1 MERTRKAAKFAKAA
15 YMIGDGLTRKN
26 IYKVNAYIADTG
38 YVVEPDM
45 SMEDITTF
53 YNAKSNKYHISHK
66 GTHLGSST
74 GAKDLRADTAF
85 ALFGYNTPHVKERL
99 KNTEEII
106 DMINMRDPSAPVSMS
121 SHSLGGHTSSFTMAQ
136 SDLVLKRV
144 DALDTFDTAAHPAY
158 MAGLNVPFHKQ
169 RILDDKVVHHRMTGD
184 LVSKSMLYRPDGM
197 PFGQTKS
204 YKLANAYKGR
214 PISRAF
220 DAHSLDHFIEGG
232 LLDKKKSG
240 ANELEDL
247 KQKTAQY
254 REAEKY
260 QEIAKAT
267 EKYEADVAGGQARPT
282 PISLHNTVADV
293 GGSVYINPYALCRQ
307 FPQLPECK
315 AFQ

>member
-74 GAKDLRADTAF
+74 GAKDLRADAAF

-121 SHSLGGHTSSFTMAQ
+121 SHSLGGHTSSYTMAQ

-169 RILDDKVVHHRMTGD
+169 QILDDKVVHHRMTGD

-197 PFGQTKS
+197 PFGQMKS

-240 ANELEDL
+240 A
-247 KQKTAQY
+247 T
-254 REAEKY
+254 
-260 QEIAKAT
+260 T
-267 EKYEADVAGGQARPT
+267 ENKDAVAGGQTPPT
-282 PISLHNTVADV
+282 PMEVDASPQVKDMSLHNTVADV

>member
-1 MERTRKAAKFAKAA
+1 MERTRQAAKFAKSA

-26 IYKVNAYIADTG
+26 IHKVNAYIADTG

-53 YNAKSNKYHISHK
+53 YNAKTNKYHISHK

-121 SHSLGGHTSSFTMAQ
+121 SHSLGGHTSSYTMAQ

-169 RILDDKVVHHRMTGD
+169 QILDDKVVHHRMTGD

-232 LLDKKKSG
+232 LLDKNRSTSPAKKM
-240 ANELEDL
+240 
-247 KQKTAQY
+247 TA
-254 REAEKY
+254 
-260 QEIAKAT
+260 
-267 EKYEADVAGGQARPT
+267 VAAGQTPPT
-282 PISLHNTVADV
+282 PTEVDASPQVKRMPLHKTNTAVADV